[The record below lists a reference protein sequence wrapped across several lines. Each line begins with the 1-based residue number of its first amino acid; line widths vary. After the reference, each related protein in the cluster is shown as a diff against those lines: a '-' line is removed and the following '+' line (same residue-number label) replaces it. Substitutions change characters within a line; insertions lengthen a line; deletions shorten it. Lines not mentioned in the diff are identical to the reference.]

1 MARLALL
8 HQAPGAV
15 DPPPGSALW
24 RTCLRDVIFLSDEP
38 PTQSSA
44 IFDGA
49 AYALLVEI
57 VSGLRSPL
65 IGETEVQAQFK
76 TFMATLDAETHGDLL
91 RIGQRVLTDARLI
104 RRRHLQGFGVRS
116 YSGLVGGHVPT
127 GAHVVLVG
135 TGALAADIAG
145 DLGTRHGID
154 QWGRRT
160 PVRALSSKAPVR
172 FRLFS
177 AAAPGVVQ
185 TADSAVLVVAAPAS
199 SIDLDRIATG
209 YPGLVRII
217 DLRPA
222 DERRPLAAAVPTVTL
237 DDLFAEAGAEARLA
251 SRPVAAARVDIAA
264 LGRAYANRDELRP
277 FGWDDLCA

>member
-15 DPPPGSALW
+15 EPPPGSALW
-24 RTCLRDVIFLSDEP
+24 RTCLRDVIFLAAEAQTRP
-38 PTQSSA
+38 SA
-44 IFDGA
+44 IYDGA

-76 TFMATLDAETHGDLL
+76 AFLATLDTETHGDLL
-91 RIGQRVLTDARLI
+91 RLGQRVLTDARLI

-116 YSGLVGGHVPT
+116 YSGLVGGHVPA
-127 GAHVVLVG
+127 GAHVVLIG
-135 TGALAADIAG
+135 TGALAADIAS

-160 PVRALSSKAPVR
+160 PARALSSKAPVC

-177 AAAPGVVQ
+177 AAAPDVLH

-199 SIDLDRIATG
+199 SSDLDRIATG
-209 YPGLVRII
+209 YPGLVRIV

-222 DERRPLAAAVPTVTL
+222 DERCPLAVTVPIVTL
-237 DDLFAEAGAEARLA
+237 DDLFAEANADARVA
-251 SRPVAAARVDIAA
+251 SRPVAAARVEIAA